1 MNDFFKR
8 FKAFKGKIKKTPN
21 NNLYSKK
28 IKKNIKI

>member
-1 MNDFFKR
+1 MTFLKDLKLL
-8 FKAFKGKIKKTPN
+8 KEKLKKTPN